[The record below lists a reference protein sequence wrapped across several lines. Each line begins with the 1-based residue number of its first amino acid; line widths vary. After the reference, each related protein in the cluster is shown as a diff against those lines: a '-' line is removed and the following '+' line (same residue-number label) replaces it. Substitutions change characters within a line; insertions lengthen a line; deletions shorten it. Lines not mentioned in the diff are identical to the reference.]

1 MRRFVLLA
9 AAVAFAAACSD
20 SSSPSSAESPA
31 FQIGTGPS
39 CSRNDLRSAA
49 ADVFGNGSAEVG
61 LARDV
66 SDNVNTEVANA
77 IGFDLLAELA
87 AMRDAESW
95 SATMA
100 PAGAAL
106 AVQLIACMNVETSGD
121 ISAAAFEAALAAD
134 GGFAVRGGA
143 ADPAGDVLS
152 ADGSSGVHAP
162 LPWATWMG
170 GRALFYGYP
179 VATFATE
186 ISGGNAFD
194 WSTVRA
200 IADGNTVPAAFVG
213 PAVVALCADAAPIGA
228 TQAQLRVQHLA
239 KDDGGVILPI
249 ASGAFLDCSGLAL
262 SPVDA
267 TTMGGRLMHALLEL
281 VRPEPLF
288 ASTVAFTGIGGLKGS
303 FSPFEVVYGG
313 QIVLTFVDQPA
324 NGDVNTP
331 LIGTVGG
338 GELSVKVTGA
348 EKTPWEGIDVHIDAV
363 TNNGKG
369 VTACGNDATTDEQ
382 GVAHFPD
389 LTVSKAGGYFLVAT
403 TVEATSDPD
412 VAAYSTATVNS
423 DRFTLKNSTVA
434 APCS

>member
-9 AAVAFAAACSD
+9 AAAVFAAACSD
-20 SSSPSSAESPA
+20 SSSPSVPESPA

-66 SDNVNTEVANA
+66 SDNANTAAANA
-77 IGFDLLAELA
+77 VGFDLFA
-87 AMRDAESW
+87 AVAALRDADGW
-95 SATMA
+95 SDALA
-100 PAGAAL
+100 PAAAEL

-121 ISAAAFEAALAAD
+121 ISAAAFEAALGAD

-143 ADPAGDVLS
+143 ADPTGDVLS
-152 ADGSSGVHAP
+152 ADGQSGVQAP
-162 LPWATWMG
+162 LPWAQWMG

-179 VATFATE
+179 VTSFATE
-186 ISGGNAFD
+186 ISGGSAFD

-200 IADGNTVPAAFVG
+200 IADGEAGPAAFAG

-239 KDDGGVILPI
+239 KADGGVILPI
-249 ASGAFLDCSGLAL
+249 ASGGFLDCSGLAL
-262 SPVDA
+262 SPVDD
-267 TTMGGRLMHALLEL
+267 TTVGGRLMHALLEL
-281 VRPEPLF
+281 VRPAPLF
-288 ASTVAFTGIGGLKGS
+288 ASTTVVFTGIGGLKGS
-303 FSPFEVVYGG
+303 FSPFEVVYGA
-313 QIVLTFVDQPA
+313 QIVLSFEDQPT

-331 LIGTVGG
+331 LTGEAG

-348 EKTPWEGIDVHIDAV
+348 QGTPWEGILVHIDAV
-363 TNNGKG
+363 TNNGAG

-382 GVAHFPD
+382 GVAHFPG

-403 TVEATSDPD
+403 TVEATTDPD
-412 VAAYSTATVNS
+412 VAAYSTATVAS
-423 DRFTLKNSTVA
+423 DRFTLKNSTVPT
-434 APCS
+434 PCS